1 MPISIPTRLSCAVMR
16 PSPRCWCAPWVHP
29 TVPHCLTTSS
39 TPFFS
44 TAPRTRSSP
53 TGKLR
58 HYRRTPGRKARRR
71 YRLLQSLRTLKKKRT
86 KQEEF
91 PKIDWKNLEDPLIQK
106 AELIYSDRVNLH
118 RDLLKL
124 DRTLDESPTPETI
137 AETVEKSIRNR
148 LCFDELRSFNN
159 TGRFLGRH
167 PFVRTDDEMSRLRQ
181 LLLISPENFMN
192 EYRNAGMN
200 VYRYGAYLLRK
211 GLSEEKTEKYRQLLE
226 KWTDKER
233 MMSECLKLNLY
244 ASEKRI

>member
-1 MPISIPTRLSCAVMR
+1 M
-16 PSPRCWCAPWVHP
+16 
-29 TVPHCLTTSS
+29 
-39 TPFFS
+39 
-44 TAPRTRSSP
+44 
-53 TGKLR
+53 
-58 HYRRTPGRKARRR
+58 RRR
-71 YRLLQSLRTLKKKRT
+71 PQFRRLGEILKKKST

-91 PKIDWKNLEDPLIQK
+91 PKIRWKNLEDPLIQK

-124 DRTLDESPTPETI
+124 DRTLDESPAPETI
-137 AETVEKSIRNR
+137 AEMVEKSVRNR

-181 LLLISPENFMN
+181 LLLASPESFMN

-200 VYRYGAYLLRK
+200 VSRYGAYLRRK
-211 GLSEEKTEKYRQLLE
+211 GLSEEKTEKYRLLQA
-226 KWTDKER
+226 KWADKER
-233 MMSECLKLNLY
+233 MMSECLKMNLY